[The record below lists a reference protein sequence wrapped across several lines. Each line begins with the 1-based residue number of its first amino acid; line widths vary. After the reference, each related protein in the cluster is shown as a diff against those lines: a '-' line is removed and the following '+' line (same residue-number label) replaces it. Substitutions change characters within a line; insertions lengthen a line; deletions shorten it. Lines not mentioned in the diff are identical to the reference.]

1 MTHSPREL
9 TADELSRRCE
19 IIGCAAT
26 STADLPELVGIIGQE
41 RATRA
46 IEFGLDIPA
55 FGFNV
60 FAMGPA
66 GAGKTTTIQSYLQ
79 KKAKSE
85 PTPADWCY
93 VNNFKQ
99 LDQPRAISLPA
110 GMSCRFRDAI
120 DGLIKNLREQI
131 PRAFEGEEYIA
142 HRSRIGRELDEQRKA
157 ELKQLSD
164 YVEQRGFTLVQ
175 TPMGIVIVPV
185 INNEA
190 LTPEKYEQLDPE
202 TKERLEAM
210 RPDMQQKLEK
220 TMLHVRE
227 MEKAAKNRLDNLDRE
242 IAAFTVGHLFDELK
256 TQFPYKE
263 VDIFLDEAREDLIQN
278 IEIFKSPTPESK
290 DGGDLPQMILSR
302 MESPYDRYR
311 VNPIVDNSG
320 LQGAPVI
327 VEVNPTVYNLIGR
340 IEHRAE
346 FGAWVTNF
354 RMIKAGA
361 LLRANGGYLV
371 LDAKSVLTQ
380 PFAWDALKRCL
391 RSREVRIEELTQQYS
406 LVATASLSP
415 EPIPL
420 DVKVVLIGDAMTY
433 YLLYSLDDQF
443 AKLFKVRADFAVDMP
458 WDADNVMKYARFIRD
473 RCDEEKLPHFDMGA
487 VSKVVE
493 YGARL
498 VEDQRRV
505 TTRFAAVADL
515 VDEAAY
521 WARKA
526 GRDPV
531 TAQDVQKAI
540 AEMEYRARQLE
551 ERMQQRIEE
560 GTIKIDT
567 DGAVVGQVNGLAVI
581 ALGDYWFGKPSRIT
595 ARVFMGQAGV
605 INIEREAKMS
615 GNIHDKG
622 VLILAGYLGGKYAQ
636 DKPLS
641 MSASICFEQNYE
653 GVEGDSASSSE
664 LYALLSAISGIPLK
678 QNLAVT
684 GSVDQNGRVQ
694 PVGGVTRKIEGF
706 FDLCKTRGL
715 TGEHGVLI
723 PEANVKNLMLKD
735 EVIEAVR
742 QGQFHIYPVSTID
755 EGISLLTGLEA
766 GQRGPDGAYPEG
778 SVNYAVDRRLHEL
791 AKQLHE
797 FGKKKDENAEDEN
810 GQGTEEK
817 KQEGE

>member
-1 MTHSPREL
+1 MHKPREL
-9 TADELSRRCE
+9 TADELYRHCE
-19 IIGCAAT
+19 MAGCSAA

-46 IEFGLDIPA
+46 IEFGLEMPSY
-55 FGFNV
+55 GFNV

-79 KKAKSE
+79 RKAKSE
-85 PTPADWCY
+85 PVPDDWCY

-99 LDQPRAISLPA
+99 FDQPRAIRLPA
-110 GMSCRFRDAI
+110 GVSGKFRDAV
-120 DGLIKNLREQI
+120 DVMIKALREGI
-131 PRAFEGEEYIA
+131 PRAFEGEEYVA
-142 HRSRIGRELDEQRKA
+142 HRSRIGRELDEQRKTV
-157 ELKQLSD
+157 LKQLGD
-164 YVEQRGFTLVQ
+164 YAEKRGFTLMQ
-175 TPMGIVIVPV
+175 TPVGIVIVPV
-185 INNEA
+185 VNNEA

-202 TKERLEAM
+202 TREKFEAM
-210 RPDMQQKLEK
+210 RPDMQQNLERA
-220 TMLHVRE
+220 MLHIRE
-227 MEKAAKNRLDNLDRE
+227 IEKEAKGKLDNLDRE

-256 TQFPYKE
+256 AQFPYEE
-263 VDIFLDEAREDLIQN
+263 VDIFLDEAKDDLIQN
-278 IEIFKSPTPESK
+278 IDIFKSPTPESK
-290 DGGDLPQMILSR
+290 DGSDLPQMILSR

-311 VNPIVDNSG
+311 INPIIDNSG
-320 LQGAPVI
+320 LEGAPVI
-327 VEVNPTVYNLIGR
+327 VEVNPTIYNLIGR

-354 RMIKAGA
+354 SMIKAGA

-371 LDAKSVLTQ
+371 LDAKSVVTQ

-391 RSREVRIEELTQQYS
+391 RNREVRIEELAQQYS
-406 LVATASLSP
+406 LMATSSLSP

-420 DVKVVLIGDAMTY
+420 DVKVVLIGDAQTY

-443 AKLFKVRADFAVDMP
+443 AKLFKVRADFAIDMP
-458 WDADNVMKYARFIRD
+458 WDQDNMMKYARFIRD
-473 RCDEEKLPHFDMGA
+473 RCDEEKLPHFDMDA

-493 YGARL
+493 HGARL
-498 VEDQRRV
+498 VEDQRKV
-505 TTRFAAVADL
+505 TTRFVAIADL

-526 GRDPV
+526 GHELVKGD
-531 TAQDVQKAI
+531 DVQKAI
-540 AEMEYRARQLE
+540 EEQEYRAKQLE
-551 ERMQQRIEE
+551 ERMQERIED
-560 GTIKIDT
+560 GTIMVDT

-581 ALGDYWFGKPSRIT
+581 SLGDYWFGKPSRIT

-636 DKPLS
+636 ERPLS

-653 GVEGDSASSSE
+653 GVEGDSASSTE

-706 FDLCKTRGL
+706 FDLCKARGL

-723 PEANVKNLMLKD
+723 PDANVRNLMLKE
-735 EVIEAVR
+735 EVVEAVT
-742 QGQFHIYPVSTID
+742 QGKFHIYPVSTID
-755 EGISLLTGLEA
+755 EGIALLTGCEA
-766 GQRGPDGAYPEG
+766 GERGLDGTYPEG
-778 SVNYAVDRRLHEL
+778 SVNYGVERRLKEL
-791 AKQLHE
+791 AEKLHE
-797 FGKKKDENAEDEN
+797 FGKTNDKN
-810 GQGTEEK
+810 GKEKEEK
-817 KQEGE
+817 PKRGKKPQT